1 MTDTLAHGSPQREL
15 SNEYPQDR
23 VWLSFQNRCIIVLWM
38 KVDLALEGLSI
49 SKVPSLQDV

>member
-23 VWLSFQNRCIIVLWM
+23 VWMAFQNGCVIVLWM
-38 KVDLALEGLSI
+38 KVDLALEGLSLT
-49 SKVPSLQDV
+49 KVPSLHDV